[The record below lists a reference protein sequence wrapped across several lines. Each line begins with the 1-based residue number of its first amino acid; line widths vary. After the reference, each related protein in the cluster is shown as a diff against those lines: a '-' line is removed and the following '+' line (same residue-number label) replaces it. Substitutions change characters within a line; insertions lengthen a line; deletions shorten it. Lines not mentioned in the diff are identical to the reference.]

1 MTNKFKVGEIAYHKM
16 GFTPILII
24 EDNYVKHDK
33 NCYEGRLY
41 TMESYTFFE
50 EELLNAKEV
59 ESKRKEQEKLKAE
72 KDKKLIAKL
81 SKK

>member
-1 MTNKFKVGEIAYHKM
+1 MKNKFKVGEIAYHKM

-24 EDNYVKHDK
+24 NKDGAQ
-33 NCYEGRLY
+33 YEGRLY
-41 TMESYTFFE
+41 TMESYEFYE
-50 EELLNAKEV
+50 EELLNAKEF